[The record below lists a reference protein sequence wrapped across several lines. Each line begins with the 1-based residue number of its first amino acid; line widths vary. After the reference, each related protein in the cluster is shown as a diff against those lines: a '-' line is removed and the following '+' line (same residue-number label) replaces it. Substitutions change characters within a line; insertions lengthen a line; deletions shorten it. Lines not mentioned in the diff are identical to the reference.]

1 LKGYKMAKIVVVVD
15 DSQTVHLSLEMA
27 MEDLVN
33 AGEIERVSYLNPL
46 ELIED
51 VKKGFV
57 YDLCLTDINMPEMNG
72 LDLTKFLKAVPT
84 TKVKPILA
92 LTTEN
97 SPEIKA
103 KGKEVGLTGW
113 ITKPFTS
120 TKVVTA
126 IKRVLRIR

>member
-1 LKGYKMAKIVVVVD
+1 MAKIVVVVD

-46 ELIED
+46 ELVED
-51 VKKGFV
+51 IKKGFV

-72 LDLTKFLKAVPT
+72 LDLTKFLKTVASV
-84 TKVKPILA
+84 KVKPVLA
-92 LTTEN
+92 LTTE
-97 SPEIKA
+97 SSAEIKA

-113 ITKPFTS
+113 ITKPFS
-120 TKVVTA
+120 ALKVQTA

>member
-1 LKGYKMAKIVVVVD
+1 MAKIVVLVD

-33 AGEIERVSYLNPL
+33 SGAIEKKSYLNPL
-46 ELIED
+46 DLVED

-57 YDLCLTDINMPEMNG
+57 YDLCITDLNMPEMHG
-72 LDLTKFLKAVPT
+72 LDLAKFLKAVPS

-97 SPEIKA
+97 SPQMKA
-103 KGKEVGLTGW
+103 KGKAVGLTGW

-120 TKVVTA
+120 AKVITA

>member
-1 LKGYKMAKIVVVVD
+1 MAKKVIVVD

-33 AGEIERVSYLNPL
+33 SGEIERIAYLNPL

-51 VKKGFV
+51 VKNGLV
-57 YDLCLTDINMPEMNG
+57 YDLCITDINMPEMNG
-72 LDLTKFLKAVPT
+72 LDLSKFLKAHPT
-84 TKVKPILA
+84 TRVKPILA

-97 SPEIKA
+97 SPEIKQ

-113 ITKPFTS
+113 VTKPFTAN
-120 TKVVTA
+120 KVVTA

>member
-1 LKGYKMAKIVVVVD
+1 MAKKVVLVD

-33 AGEIERVSYLNPL
+33 AGEIERISYLNPL
-46 ELIED
+46 DLVED
-51 VKKGFV
+51 VKNGFV
-57 YDLCLTDINMPEMNG
+57 YDLCITDLNMPQMHG
-72 LDLTKFLKAVPT
+72 LDLALFLKSTPS

-97 SPEIKA
+97 SPQMKM
-103 KGKEVGLTGW
+103 KGKKVGLTGW
-113 ITKPFTS
+113 ITKPFTNA
-120 TKVVTA
+120 KVITA

>member
-1 LKGYKMAKIVVVVD
+1 MAKKVVVVD

-33 AGEIERVSYLNPL
+33 SGEIERISYLNPL
-46 ELIED
+46 DLVED
-51 VKKGFV
+51 VKKGFT

-120 TKVVTA
+120 AKVVTA